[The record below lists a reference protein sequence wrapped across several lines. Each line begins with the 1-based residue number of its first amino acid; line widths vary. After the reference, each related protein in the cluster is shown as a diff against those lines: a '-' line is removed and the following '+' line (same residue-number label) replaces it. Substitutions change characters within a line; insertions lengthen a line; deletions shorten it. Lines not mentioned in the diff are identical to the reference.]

1 MSNVIY
7 IGATLKT
14 EGVMHNELFTDKP
27 AELIERLK
35 GSYPLIELMF
45 VNVAELS
52 AASVEVQT
60 AGSARAK
67 AYEQTKNKAVGK

>member
-7 IGATLKT
+7 IGATLSKG
-14 EGVMHNELFTDKP
+14 GVMHNELFTDKP
-27 AELIERLK
+27 ADLIERLK
-35 GSYPLIELMF
+35 AKYPLIELMF

-52 AASVEVQT
+52 AASAEVST

-67 AYEQTKNKAVGK
+67 AYEQTKNRAVGK